1 MSYDDYF
8 EAGMLKEKQLL
19 EAISV
24 LKNLQKDEFFEKQLE
39 SELSTLIEKA
49 DKVAKKLKR
58 HNDSMI
64 DDIVEAAMAYD
75 Y

>member
-24 LKNLQKDEFFEKQLE
+24 LKNLQKDEFFEKQLGP
-39 SELSTLIEKA
+39 ELSTLIEKA

-64 DDIVEAAMAYD
+64 DDMVEAAMAYD

>member
-24 LKNLQKDEFFEKQLE
+24 LKNLQKDEFFEKQLGP
-39 SELSTLIEKA
+39 ELSTLIEKA

>member
-24 LKNLQKDEFFEKQLE
+24 LKNLQKDEFFKKQLE
-39 SELSTLIEKA
+39 PELSTLIEKA

-64 DDIVEAAMAYD
+64 DDMVEAAMAYD

>member
-8 EAGMLKEKQLL
+8 ETGMLKERQLL

-39 SELSTLIEKA
+39 PELSTLIEKA
-49 DKVAKKLKR
+49 DKAAKKLKR

>member
-19 EAISV
+19 EAISI
-24 LKNLQKDEFFEKQLE
+24 LKNLQKDEFFEKQLGP
-39 SELSTLIEKA
+39 ELSTLIEKA
-49 DKVAKKLKR
+49 DKVAKKLKK

-64 DDIVEAAMAYD
+64 DDMVEAAMAYD